1 MGVFKYIYI
10 LPVIHIHPRDHIYYI
25 SHFQVRAMSS
35 EARRRYWLPD
45 EASGR
50 LTGSGAKYY
59 ADDEVNNNNN
69 NTNNN
74 NDYIIT
80 NTTKTSTIN
89 PNTSPSTIIDINKVA
104 PTSSIDIVGI
114 DVVGIYV
121 GGGGEDDNDGD
132 KEKEQEKEEEKEG
145 SDASAI
151 RGILSSDDPVAVE
164 PLDCKPNST
173 PNPCPVNQ
181 SVSSNSR
188 GAPLSCRSGED
199 ARDAREEATC
209 RTGVNGDNLD
219 TGTSMS
225 TPSGRGRKRTKS
237 VFGKKLRATS
247 WYYCKN
253 TLKFTG

>member
-1 MGVFKYIYI
+1 
-10 LPVIHIHPRDHIYYI
+10 
-25 SHFQVRAMSS
+25 MSS
-35 EARRRYWLPD
+35 EVRRRDWLPD
-45 EASGR
+45 ESSCR

-80 NTTKTSTIN
+80 NTTNTSTIN
-89 PNTSPSTIIDINKVA
+89 PKTSLSTIIDINKVA
-104 PTSSIDIVGI
+104 PTSNIDIVGI
-114 DVVGIYV
+114 DVVGICV
-121 GGGGEDDNDGD
+121 GGDGEDDNDGD
-132 KEKEQEKEEEKEG
+132 KEKEQEKEEEKEE
-145 SDASAI
+145 SDASVI
-151 RGILSSDDPVAVE
+151 RSILSSDGPVAVE

-173 PNPCPVNQ
+173 TNPRPVNQ

-188 GAPLSCRSGED
+188 GAIHSRSGED

-209 RTGVNGDNLD
+209 RTGVNDDNLD
-219 TGTSMS
+219 TGTSVR

-247 WYYCKN
+247 SYYCKN